1 MSRRTNAAASAAM
14 LATLVGGTLLLAPPA
29 FAAEP
34 NVQTCIK
41 ATNKLDDTKTRL
53 DKAEEAAA
61 GLDISVSRLNYLLK
75 IDNRNAVEQAEL
87 DKIQAVLS
95 LRALKVVDL
104 NAKNT
109 ACKTQTTTPTST
121 VTATP
126 SAPPTTTVTS
136 TEHITQYDGGSVARI
151 PSRAPETGGGPVDG
165 SSWAELLAVVASTVV
180 AVGAYGAARV
190 RRVR

>member
-1 MSRRTNAAASAAM
+1 MSRRIHAAASAAL
-14 LATLVGGTLLLAPPA
+14 LATLLSGSVLFAP
-29 FAAEP
+29 AAMAGDVS
-34 NVQTCIK
+34 VQACLK

-53 DKAEEAAA
+53 DKAEKDAV
-61 GLDISVSRLNYLLK
+61 GLDASVSRLNYLLK

-165 SSWAELLAVVASTVV
+165 ASWAELLAVVASTVV